1 MLRWSVGIAGMLIL
15 QTLLVA
21 LLFWVFANSAE
32 RRRAEDALADQCTIL
47 GDLPAEQRAE
57 EIGEMLNADVH
68 RELFLGAFDA
78 SGDVVAGNIAA
89 IPKDVRVGGFVETQ
103 LTPTQLPG
111 VSSDIVLARLC
122 NLTDGSRI
130 LVAKDL
136 DRINTATRIAESAV
150 LVALVPAILFAMT
163 GGLFAGTQ
171 ATRRFETVRDLGR
184 RITAGDLKERLPVGE
199 RPDAFG
205 MICLQ
210 INQMLDRIELL
221 MEDVRG
227 VGDDIAH
234 QLRTPLTRLRARIER
249 SLFNAQ
255 TPQEFGAAG
264 IDALAEIDLSLTMV
278 SALLRIREIDD
289 HSRRVAFQPV
299 DLSEL
304 VRDGV
309 ELYQPFADSRS
320 IHLVIENGQSAV
332 IRGDRDLL
340 MEALSNLVDNAVKYA
355 PEGSQVIVRLKGGAH
370 PLIDVVNDGNGFG
383 DAESEAVFRRFYRGR
398 NSDDVQGSGLG
409 LSLVKAITDLHD
421 AKISLGRDER
431 GRIRVSI
438 QFAGAI

>member
-1 MLRWSVGIAGMLIL
+1 MMRWSAGIAGMLIL

-21 LLFWVFANSAE
+21 LLFWAFANSAE
-32 RRRAEDALADQCTIL
+32 RRRAEDALGDQCAVL

-68 RELFLGAFDA
+68 RELFIGAFDA
-78 SGDVVAGNIAA
+78 SDNVLAGNIAA
-89 IPKDVRVGGFVETQ
+89 IPKRIRAGGFVETR

-111 VSSDIVLARLC
+111 ISSEIVLARLC
-122 NLTDGSRI
+122 DLRDGGRI

-163 GGLFAGTQ
+163 GGLFAGAQ
-171 ATRRFETVRDLGR
+171 STRRFETVRDLGR
-184 RITAGDLKERLPVGE
+184 RIMSGDLKERLPVGE
-199 RPDAFG
+199 HPDAFG

-249 SLFNAQ
+249 GLFNAE
-255 TPQEFGAAG
+255 TPQKFRTAG
-264 IDALAEIDLSLTMV
+264 TEALAEIDLSLTMV

-289 HSRRVAFQPV
+289 RSRRAAFRPV
-299 DLSEL
+299 DLAEL

-309 ELYQPFADSRS
+309 ELYQPFADLRS
-320 IHLVIENGQSAV
+320 IRLVIENGESAV
-332 IRGDRDLL
+332 IRGDPDLL

-355 PEGSQVIVRLKGGAH
+355 PQDSEVIVRLTGGAH
-370 PLIDVVNDGNGFG
+370 TQIDVVNDGNGFG
-383 DAESEAVFRRFYRGR
+383 DGESEAVFRRFHRGR
-398 NSDDVQGSGLG
+398 NSDAVQGSGLG
-409 LSLVKAITDLHD
+409 LSLVKAITDLHG

-431 GRIRVSI
+431 GRIKISL
-438 QFAGAI
+438 QFAGAF